1 MVLHQIEYGYTVPE
15 WSAVDIDMDEHLD
28 YSEKEAIA
36 LAEIK
41 ETYDDISDIEILNI
55 KVVD

>member
-1 MVLHQIEYGYTVPE
+1 MTLHQVEYAYTIPE
-15 WSAVDIDMDEHLD
+15 WSSMDIDMDDALD
-28 YSEKEAIA
+28 YAEKEAIA

-41 ETYDDISDIEILNI
+41 ETYDDISDIEILKI

>member
-1 MVLHQIEYGYTVPE
+1 MTLHQVEYAYMVPE
-15 WSAVDIDMDEHLD
+15 WSAIDLDMDDTLD
-28 YSEKEAIA
+28 LAEKEAIA

-41 ETYDDISDIEILNI
+41 EIYDDISDIEILKI

>member
-1 MVLHQIEYGYTVPE
+1 M
-15 WSAVDIDMDEHLD
+15 DIDMDDALD
-28 YSEKEAIA
+28 YAEKEAIA

-41 ETYDDISDIEILNI
+41 ETYDDISDIEILKI